1 MCLAMPG
8 RILEIWNENGGL
20 FARADFN
27 GNVRRVS
34 IAFLPDLN
42 VGEYIIIHAGF
53 ALTRVPPENVEK
65 VMASLEDAGFLED
78 DGPVSLTRTL
88 PEAEELFEGRARI

>member
-8 RILEIWNENGGL
+8 RILEIWNENGAL
-20 FARADFN
+20 FANADFN

-34 IAFLPDLN
+34 IAFLPDLE

-53 ALTRVPPENVEK
+53 ALTRVPPENVDK
-65 VMASLEDAGFLED
+65 VMASLEDAGFLDE
-78 DGPVSLTRTL
+78 DGPVSLTRAM
-88 PEAEELFEGRARI
+88 PNADADFEARLAQ